1 MPPEPHD
8 PRDIP
13 ILTDAV
19 KEVEPA
25 SLSVEAKA
33 VHAAI
38 LTETLELAD
47 SLLHQAVK
55 DIEATLF
62 ERVLDRLRARLPEL
76 VDRILAR
83 ARRGTERSSK
93 PWIKP
98 SRRPRSSREST
109 PAGRR
114 RDILLR
120 AAGDLAIDRHSPA
133 ERDRHLAHGPR
144 ISRHDHGCA

>member
-1 MPPEPHD
+1 MPSEPHD

-19 KEVEPA
+19 KESAPV
-25 SLSVEAKA
+25 SLSLEAKA

-62 ERVLDRLRARLPEL
+62 ERVLDRLRAQLPEL
-76 VDRILAR
+76 VDRIL
-83 ARRGTERSSK
+83 
-93 PWIKP
+93 
-98 SRRPRSSREST
+98 REH
-109 PAGRR
+109 
-114 RDILLR
+114 
-120 AAGDLAIDRHSPA
+120 AAAQEDPK
-133 ERDRHLAHGPR
+133 
-144 ISRHDHGCA
+144 DHG

>member
-1 MPPEPHD
+1 MQTGPHD

-19 KEVEPA
+19 RDTA
-25 SLSVEAKA
+25 QEAAGFDVKS

-62 ERVLDRLRARLPEL
+62 ERVYDRLRAQLPEL
-76 VDRILAR
+76 VDRIL
-83 ARRGTERSSK
+83 
-93 PWIKP
+93 
-98 SRRPRSSREST
+98 REHAAT
-109 PAGRR
+109 
-114 RDILLR
+114 R
-120 AAGDLAIDRHSPA
+120 AAQEH
-133 ERDRHLAHGPR
+133 RDGP
-144 ISRHDHGCA
+144 SDHG